1 MAFSAT
7 FRVCGESLGFKV
19 EGSELRGQG
28 LKEVYWEPQTEN
40 PKNIVGIWNIPTRVL
55 IFYYISTIFLGLSV

>member
-19 EGSELRGQG
+19 KGSELQGQG
-28 LKEVYWEPQTEN
+28 LKGVFTGNPQAEN
-40 PKNIVGIWNIPTRVL
+40 PKNIVGV
-55 IFYYISTIFLGLSV
+55 